1 MMQYLLALLLINAF
15 VLLLCGALTLA
26 GRLLRQTGLAKLQIN
41 DQHCEAECGQSLL
54 NALAQQNVFLPAACG
69 GKGTCGRCEVR
80 VTEGGSPATT
90 LEKLQLH
97 ADRLAALARL
107 ACQTKVRGDMKVEV
121 AAALL
126 GAGAYVATLES
137 SEKVAA
143 DIRTL
148 RFRLPEGK
156 NLQFL
161 PGQYMQIVFNQPWE
175 RVLRAY
181 SISSSP
187 AEKQSFSLD
196 VQLVAGGL
204 VSSHLHAMQPGDQIE
219 VTGPF
224 GDMTLSPKQHT
235 SPLLLVAGG
244 VGLAPLRSMV
254 AALQATGF
262 SAPVFLFHGAR
273 SRENLYNEE
282 FFRTLA
288 RSCHNFHYFPA
299 LSRPMLEDGWTGP
312 KGMIHQILAEKLPT
326 LPAAGL
332 LAFVCGPKPMMEAVS
347 KVLVAGNLPS
357 DRIFTDPFDF

>member
-1 MMQYLLALLLINAF
+1 MQYLLALLLINAF

-26 GRLLRQTGLAKLQIN
+26 GRLLRQTGRVRLQIN
-41 DQHCEAECGQSLL
+41 EQPREADCGQSLL

-69 GKGTCGRCEVR
+69 GKGTCGRCELR
-80 VTEGGSPATT
+80 VTEGGGSATT
-90 LEKLQLH
+90 LEKLQLP

-107 ACQTKVRGDMKVEV
+107 ACQAKVRGDMKVEI

-126 GAGAYVATLES
+126 GAGSYLVTLAA

-148 RFRLPEGK
+148 RFRLPEGR
-156 NLQFL
+156 NLDFL

-224 GDMTLSPKQHT
+224 GDMTLSPQQHT

-288 RSCHNFHYFPA
+288 RSCPNFHYFPA

-312 KGMIHQILAEKLPT
+312 KGMIHEILAEKLPG

-332 LAFVCGPKPMMEAVS
+332 LAFVCGPKPMMEAVG
-347 KVLVAGNLPS
+347 KVLVAGNVAS